1 MDSVIWLILLWVFFM
16 YVGGAWGETVII
28 DSTHNGIGDY
38 KSRNTILRGASAL
51 QYLAAWLQLTTARN
65 G

>member
-1 MDSVIWLILLWVFFM
+1 MSEVSGCGSPAVHQ
-16 YVGGAWGETVII
+16 YI

-38 KSRNTILRGASAL
+38 KSRNSILRGASAL